1 MRSQLKTCSP
11 RVSSSPSSIVPESW
25 AHCQAFADRGDL
37 EKAQAYLTKMSD
49 TQQYYL
55 FMQHAYLLPSPKWY
69 DSPCNMNYFLVMVA
83 EAMLNLLDQQENFQC
98 TWDVCTSASGN
109 IWSEVVR
116 TSSRLSL
123 AVLEQGFSRQT
134 QRQFAAGS
142 SGTIHFDKNSAF
154 VPTIPYPS
162 KQNQVHPSLQQVRF
176 VKS

>member
-69 DSPCNMNYFLVMVA
+69 DSPCNMNYFFGHGSRSNAKFVG
-83 EAMLNLLDQQENFQC
+83 
-98 TWDVCTSASGN
+98 SAGKFPMHLRC
-109 IWSEVVR
+109 VH
-116 TSSRLSL
+116 LSVWEHL
-123 AVLEQGFSRQT
+123 KW
-134 QRQFAAGS
+134 
-142 SGTIHFDKNSAF
+142 SGTNEFKTFIKCFGAGIFKTNTEAICSW
-154 VPTIPYPS
+154 VIR
-162 KQNQVHPSLQQVRF
+162 NHPF
-176 VKS
+176 